1 MGIHGSWDTVTEAL
15 TRVSGPGRTSGDW
28 VRYLCPVHEADG
40 RRHRPSLGIV
50 YNHGKQRTIVRCFAG
65 CRDEEVLARLGL
77 RVRDLF
83 DGPPRPRTGHVRG
96 GGRAVAPADRAA
108 LASGLPLTVRKPDLG
123 PACGPGRVVATYVY
137 TGPGGD
143 PEGRVIRVH
152 TPHLGGRAKHF
163 WQQRWTGTGWCNG
176 GFGTVPYRLP
186 ELLAG
191 IAAGADVYVCEGEA
205 DTDTARHAGA
215 IATTNAGGAH
225 NWRPEHAARLRGAAR
240 VWIVADR
247 DPPGYRRAVA
257 VATTLLG
264 LVGEIRIVQARD
276 GNDFTDHVDAGH
288 DLTDLDPVPL
298 LDNHFRNLAV

>member
-15 TRVSGPGRTSGDW
+15 IRVSGPGRSSGDW

-50 YNHGKQRTIVRCFAG
+50 YNHGKRKTIVRCFAG
-65 CRDEEVLARLGL
+65 CRDQEVLDRLGL

-83 DGPPRPRTGHVRG
+83 DGPPPAFAARPSADGHSIG
-96 GGRAVAPADRAA
+96 LADRAV
-108 LASGLPLTVRKPDLG
+108 LAAGLPLTVRKPDLG
-123 PACGPGRVVATYVY
+123 PATGTGRVAATYVY
-137 TGPGGD
+137 TGRGGAAL
-143 PEGRVIRVH
+143 GRVIRVH

-176 GFGTVPYRLP
+176 GFDKVPYRLP
-186 ELLAG
+186 EVLDG
-191 IAAGADVYVCEGEA
+191 IGAGADVYVCEGEA

-225 NWRPEHAARLRGAAR
+225 NWRPEHAVHLQGAER

-257 VATTLLG
+257 VAHTLLG

-276 GNDFTDHVDAGH
+276 GKDFTDHVDAGH
-288 DLTDLDPVPL
+288 DLSDLDPIPL
-298 LDNHFRNLAV
+298 LDNHFRLRYG